1 MKLFPALLLSLT
13 LFAQVDTK
21 HFNHLFYRFIGPAG
35 MGGRITDIEAV
46 PGKPH
51 LAYVATGGGGLWKT
65 TNGGTTWTAI
75 FERQGSFSI
84 GDIAL
89 DPQNPDTIWVGTGE
103 SNPRNSV
110 SFGDGVYRSTDGGN
124 SWQHMGLAGTERI
137 ARIHVH
143 PRNSNIV
150 FVGALGHAFGPHP
163 DRGVFMTTDG
173 GKTWQKTLYV
183 DPSHGV
189 SDMEIDPQNPN
200 ILYAA
205 LWRFERK
212 PWTFTSGSEQGG
224 IFRSTDGG
232 LTWNKLTNGL
242 PKLLGRLGVKV
253 APSKSNIVYVI
264 AESKEGSLFRSTD
277 NGGTFT
283 KVTDNADI
291 IWRGFYFT
299 DLRVDPVNE
308 NRLYALSFTLQLS
321 IDGGKNWRDTS
332 NNIHPDMHA
341 LWIDPANPGNLWLG
355 GDGGVASSLDQG
367 SRWRYHNNIP
377 LGQYYQIHADRRQPF
392 YHLTGG
398 QQDNST
404 WTGPSRT
411 RDTQGIANAD
421 WRIISGGD
429 GFYALSD
436 PDNPDIFLSESQGGR
451 IVRTDLRTGEQK
463 AVGPAPRIGL
473 QTDSRYRFNWN
484 TPIVA
489 SPHGKSTFYYAGNV
503 VFQSSN
509 FGKSWEPISGDLST
523 NDKSKYAPAGG
534 PVFNEAT
541 TAENN
546 GTVINLSESPVKPG
560 VLWAGTDDGNVQ
572 VTLNGGST
580 WTNVAAKLGV
590 PAASVISHVEASPS
604 AALSAYVSVD
614 RHMFD
619 DFKPYVF
626 KTIDG
631 GQTFVN
637 ISGNLPDK
645 AYLQVIKEDPRN
657 PKLLYAGTELGL
669 FVSFEGGNT
678 WQRLALKNMP
688 HVAVHDLLIHPRDN
702 DLIVA
707 THGRGIAILDDAT
720 LLQQASPA
728 IIARTAHLFPPPTAL
743 RINRTNGNGWMGDQH
758 FYGPNPPPGAML
770 TYYLKD
776 RPTKEKVL
784 KLHIFDGQN
793 RKVAE
798 VRNPSDEAGMNR
810 VAWNLRYEAPK
821 PRKEAADP
829 EAGAGGGGGGAA
841 GALQALPGRYTVKL
855 LLGDE
860 VISEQAL
867 EVKVDPTISVSPEDL
882 KQQFDQGMRLR
893 TMIGGVGQ
901 ALRNLDQIKSQLE
914 ANEKLATAP
923 SRARL
928 SAMKSELDEQFARLE
943 SASVRYRVIHA
954 PKLSEELVPVFGQL
968 AAGNAAPTAAQLTAV
983 NELGIVYQAEAAA
996 HNRFLKTSIPAWNEE
1011 LRKLNLLG
1019 ITPATPIE

>member
-1 MKLFPALLLSLT
+1 MKFVPALLLSLT

-21 HFNHLFYRFIGPAG
+21 LFNNLSYRFIGPAG
-35 MGGRITDIEAV
+35 MGGRITDIEAI

-51 LAYVATGGGGLWKT
+51 IAYVATGGGGLWKT
-65 TNGGTTWTAI
+65 INGGTSWTAI
-75 FERQGSFSI
+75 FERQGTFSI

-110 SFGDGVYRSTDGGN
+110 SFGDGVYRSTDAGKT
-124 SWQHMGLAGTERI
+124 WQHMGLAGTERI
-137 ARIHVH
+137 SRIHVH

-189 SDMEIDPQNPN
+189 SDMEIDPQNSN

-212 PWTFTSGSEQGG
+212 PWTFTSGSEEGG
-224 IFRSTDGG
+224 IFRSIDGG
-232 LTWNKLTNGL
+232 LTWKKLTNGL

-264 AESKEGSLFRSTD
+264 AESKDGSLFRSTD
-277 NGGTFT
+277 NGDSFT
-283 KVTDNADI
+283 KVTDNSDI

-299 DLRVDPVNE
+299 DLRVDPMNE

-332 NNIHPDMHA
+332 SNIHPDMHA
-341 LWIDPANPGNLWLG
+341 LWIDPTNAENLWLG
-355 GDGGVASSLDQG
+355 GDGGVASSRDQG
-367 SRWRYHNNIP
+367 AKWLYHNNIP
-377 LGQYYQIHADRRQPF
+377 LGQYYQIHADRRLPF

-411 RDTQGIANAD
+411 RDTAGIANAD
-421 WRIISGGD
+421 WRIITGGD

-436 PDNPDIFLSESQGGR
+436 PDNPDVFLSESQGGR

-463 AVGPAPRIGL
+463 SVSPAPRIGL

-503 VFQSSN
+503 IFQSSN
-509 FGKSWEPISGDLST
+509 FGKTWEPISGDLST
-523 NDKSKYAPAGG
+523 NDKTKYAPSGG
-534 PVFNEAT
+534 PIFNEAT
-541 TAENN
+541 SAENN
-546 GTVINLSESPVKPG
+546 GTVINLSESPVKAG
-560 VLWAGTDDGNVQ
+560 ILWAGTDDGNVQ

-580 WTNVAAKLGV
+580 WTNVAPKLGV

-604 AALSAYVSVD
+604 AAMSAYVAVD

-619 DFKPYVF
+619 DFKPYAF

-631 GQTFVN
+631 GRSFLN
-637 ISGNLPDK
+637 ITGNLPDK
-645 AYLQVIKEDPRN
+645 AYVQVLKEDPKN
-657 PKLLYAGTELGL
+657 PMLLYAGTELGL
-669 FVSFEGGNT
+669 FVSFAGGNT
-678 WQRLALKNMP
+678 WQRLELKNMP
-688 HVAVHDLLIHPRDN
+688 HVAVHDLLVHPRDN
-702 DLIVA
+702 DLVVA
-707 THGRGIAILDDAT
+707 THGRGIAIFDDAT

-728 IIARTAHLFPPPTAL
+728 ITAKTAHLFPPPTAL
-743 RINRTNGNGWMGDQH
+743 RMNRVNGNGWMGDQNY
-758 FYGPNPPPGAML
+758 YGPNPPPGAML
-770 TYYLKD
+770 TYYLKEK
-776 RPTKEKVL
+776 PTKDKEL
-784 KLHIFDGQN
+784 KLHIFDSQN

-798 VRNPSDEAGMNR
+798 AHNPAGEAGMNR
-810 VAWNLRYEAPK
+810 AAWNLRYEAPK
-821 PRKEAADP
+821 PRKESTDP
-829 EAGAGGGGGGAA
+829 EAGGGGGGGGAP
-841 GALQALPGRYTVKL
+841 GALQALPGRYIVKL
-855 LLGDE
+855 LLGNE
-860 VISEQAL
+860 VVSEQAL
-867 EVKVDPTISVSPEDL
+867 EVKVDPTISVSPADL
-882 KQQFDQGMRLR
+882 KQQFDQGLRLR

-914 ANEKLATAP
+914 ANEKLAVAAAKP
-923 SRARL
+923 RL
-928 SAMKSELDEQFARLE
+928 ATMKKELDEQFARLE

-954 PKLSEELVPVFGQL
+954 PKLSEELVPVFAQI
-968 AAGNAAPTAAQLTAV
+968 AAGNAVPSSAQLTAV
-983 NELGIVYQAEAAA
+983 NELSVVYQAEAAA
-996 HNRFLKTSIPAWNEE
+996 HNQFLKSSIPAWNEE

-1019 ITPATPIE
+1019 ITPATSIE